1 MPNSLMGNKDGGN
14 FLTKTTMKADKDLQF
29 LQYCKNDDLVTLC
42 NILTNDNKGGYRF
55 TEQLTSTDNY
65 INYYPQEMNKMW
77 ADIAWELQCY
87 GGNTLL
93 NVFMRHGKGPAYEEI
108 VSDVCRKIKVS
119 VPRHADT
126 TQMEAQLLGKVIDK
140 ALSQMSEQE
149 LRNLC
154 DELNL
159 SYADKLPKSAIMT
172 TLALTHQISI
182 KMYMYLLRIILT
194 FVERCL
200 ISRGVIICT
209 GLALTRPLSLLLG
222 PIGVAILIGMTVWDI
237 MGPAY
242 RVTIPAVI
250 QVALMRMEY
259 MASLEKKE
267 AI

>member
-1 MPNSLMGNKDGGN
+1 M
-14 FLTKTTMKADKDLQF
+14 LT
-29 LQYCKNDDLVTLC
+29 
-42 NILTNDNKGGYRF
+42 
-55 TEQLTSTDNY
+55 
-65 INYYPQEMNKMW
+65 
-77 ADIAWELQCY
+77 
-87 GGNTLL
+87 
-93 NVFMRHGKGPAYEEI
+93 
-108 VSDVCRKIKVS
+108 
-119 VPRHADT
+119 
-126 TQMEAQLLGKVIDK
+126 
-140 ALSQMSEQE
+140 
-149 LRNLC
+149 
-154 DELNL
+154 
-159 SYADKLPKSAIMT
+159 
-172 TLALTHQISI
+172 
-182 KMYMYLLRIILT
+182 IILT